1 MYCIKCGIKLSD
13 TEKQC
18 PLCGTVPFHP
28 QLEMDDGE
36 ALYPENKY
44 PKAQPKPLLFLIVV
58 STMFIVSLAVTLLCD
73 LQINRTVTWS
83 GLVAGALL
91 IGYIIFI
98 FPLWFRRPNPVII
111 APCVFVATGL
121 YLAYINYYCK
131 GDWFLGF
138 AFPLVGGIALITCSV
153 ITLLRYLRRGKLFIF
168 AGAFFAMAGMMFPM
182 EILINITFHRPE
194 FVFWSLYPIT
204 ALSIF
209 GAMLIFLALFRPAR
223 EAMERKFFV

>member
-28 QLEMDDGE
+28 QLERDEGE

-73 LQINRTVTWS
+73 LQINRAITWS

-111 APCVFVATGL
+111 APCVFAATGL
-121 YLAYINYYCK
+121 YLAYINYYCN

-153 ITLLRYLRRGKLFIF
+153 ITLLRYLRRGKLFVF

-209 GAMLIFLALFRPAR
+209 GAMLLFIALFRPAR